1 MIPGTALNRALT
13 TTFMPCAR
21 DAMRRGLNALNVRS
35 ALTAIRSRE
44 DPSLYSMPNAINPTM
59 TMMKSSTFQ
68 ALRR

>member
-1 MIPGTALNRALT
+1 
-13 TTFMPCAR
+13 
-21 DAMRRGLNALNVRS
+21 MRRGLNALNVRS